1 MEAARKTRYSPA
13 LVGTY
18 SLGGGGRQTGTNQI
32 RNRVPSRVQ
41 AQEDEFSAGDW
52 NQVRAEWGQL
62 VGGSES

>member
-18 SLGGGGRQTGTNQI
+18 SLGGRQIGTNQI
-32 RNRVPSRVQ
+32 RNHVPSRVQ

-52 NQVRAEWGQL
+52 NQVRDEWGQL
-62 VGGSES
+62 VGGSDS